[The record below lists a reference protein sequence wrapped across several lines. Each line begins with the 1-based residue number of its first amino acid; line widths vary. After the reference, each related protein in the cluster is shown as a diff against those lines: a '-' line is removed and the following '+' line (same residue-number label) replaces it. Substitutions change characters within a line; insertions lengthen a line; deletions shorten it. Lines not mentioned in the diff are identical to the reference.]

1 MAAVCGTAPRAG
13 KMDGYLPSELIGQP
27 ARSPVPEG
35 LRAAHVSQRA
45 RYAQASDGLP
55 GYQDQE
61 DIRGRMC
68 AGRRREWRRRPGAA
82 FVARITERD

>member
-55 GYQDQE
+55 GYQDHE
-61 DIRGRMC
+61 DIRGRMH
-68 AGRRREWRRRPGAA
+68 AGRRQRVASAAGSRFRGGYHGA
-82 FVARITERD
+82 